1 MDLGCLGFTWLTE
14 EAPLHPLSCSLFD
27 STPPQSQACQFCIS
41 GPPLCSCSMAGECE
55 VLGENFIDVEGRVDS
70 EGDCYD
76 ICNKTDGC
84 NVFTYLG
91 EGNHLR
97 NYSASSSDIKNV
109 TFRNTCYIFNSC
121 DIFTND
127 CIGCT
132 SGVLECTI
140 CDFGHTM
147 ADGSCRGETFNKAY
161 TSKPADH

>member
-1 MDLGCLGFTWLTE
+1 M
-14 EAPLHPLSCSLFD
+14 SLPEGD
-27 STPPQSQACQFCIS
+27 MSLPEGDMSLACHFCVS

-97 NYSASSSDIKNV
+97 NYSASSSDIK
-109 TFRNTCYIFNSC
+109 ISL
-121 DIFTND
+121 
-127 CIGCT
+127 
-132 SGVLECTI
+132 SGTLVISSTPVISSPTTVSAAPLG
-140 CDFGHTM
+140 F
-147 ADGSCRGETFNKAY
+147 
-161 TSKPADH
+161 

>member
-1 MDLGCLGFTWLTE
+1 M
-14 EAPLHPLSCSLFD
+14 SLPEGD
-27 STPPQSQACQFCIS
+27 MSLPESDMSLPEGDMSLPEGDMSLACHFCVS
-41 GPPLCSCSMAGECE
+41 GPPLCSCSMAVECE

-97 NYSASSSDIKNV
+97 NYSASRSDIKNF
-109 TFRNTCYIFNSC
+109 TFRHTCYLFNSC

-147 ADGSCRGETFNKAY
+147 ADGSCRGETFNKA
-161 TSKPADH
+161 